1 MDAMVCPLPAPPP
14 PLTAEAACE
23 HRKDVAQLM
32 RGLARG
38 LEELLGAKPT
48 PPAPKIVCPRGPA
61 EQVDRANIVALI
73 GPAVARTD
81 ASRDSRPRG
90 QVVQLPV
97 RPRQRILSASANCL
111 TEARTVRL

>member
-38 LEELLGAKPT
+38 LEELLGAKP
-48 PPAPKIVCPRGPA
+48 A

-90 QVVQLPV
+90 QIVQLPV